1 MPHESREDGLWIAGT
16 VEVPELPSRR
26 GPCRFR
32 LEAGN
37 GDRDLDRLRLLKI
50 VFLLKSIFLE
60 ITLKS
65 KHTKSRHSNKCKA
78 SLVMAG

>member
-1 MPHESREDGLWIAGT
+1 MDCRDNRGSRASFKKRGL
-16 VEVPELPSRR
+16 
-26 GPCRFR
+26 CRFR

-37 GDRDLDRLRLLKI
+37 GDRDLDRLRLLLKM
-50 VFLLKSIFLE
+50 VFLLKSILLE

>member
-1 MPHESREDGLWIAGT
+1 MGCRDNRGFRASFKK
-16 VEVPELPSRR
+16 R

-37 GDRDLDRLRLLKI
+37 RDRDLDRLRLLKT
-50 VFLLKSIFLE
+50 VFLLKSSSLE

-65 KHTKSRHSNKCKA
+65 KYTKSRHSNKCKA
-78 SLVMAG
+78 SLVMVG

>member
-1 MPHESREDGLWIAGT
+1 MDCRDNRGSRA
-16 VEVPELPSRR
+16 SFKKR
-26 GPCRFR
+26 GSCRFR
-32 LEAGN
+32 LEAGK
-37 GDRDLDRLRLLKI
+37 GGKGLDRLRLLKM
-50 VFLLKSIFLE
+50 VLLLKSISLE